1 MSKLIF
7 TTDHKDLQKL
17 LNKNLNKSN
26 LKKLLNRKSH
36 KDDGLENQIRRF
48 EKDKFFDLILNFKKQ
63 KNPLFN

>member
-1 MSKLIF
+1 MPKLIF

-17 LNKNLNKSN
+17 LNKKLNKLH
-26 LKKLLNRKSH
+26 LKNLLNKKSQ
-36 KDDGLENQIRRF
+36 KNNGLQNQIGKF